1 MMAVGKSIHRRAMA
15 RAVTLEL
22 DYTIEN
28 DQLVLVDG
36 ILGLSVDGG
45 DSGDS
50 VAIEREPQVIDIE
63 VPAALYATLAVGDK
77 LYVVA
82 ANVTGHTLNDDAYTK
97 TATAN
102 LYLGFVTELLDNDT
116 IALAMEVQG
125 H

>member
-1 MMAVGKSIHRRAMA
+1 MTVGKSIHRRSMA

-22 DYTIEN
+22 DYTIEH

-36 ILGLSVDGG
+36 TLGLSVDSG

-50 VAIEREPQVIDIE
+50 VALEREPQVIDIE
-63 VPAALYATLAVGDK
+63 LPSALYSTLAVGDK

-82 ANVTGHTLNDDAYTK
+82 ANVTGHTLDDDAYTK
-97 TATAN
+97 TATGN
-102 LYLGFVTELLDNDT
+102 LYLGFVTELLGNDT
-116 IALAMEVQG
+116 ISLAMEVQG